1 LRRALLLAT
10 LVVAAC
16 ATAPSACRADEDPD
30 REESLPFYVPSQA
43 KLQFAGNI
51 GLLSAGGGWS
61 WWHRTV
67 DLDLLF
73 GWVPPMQGDDPIY
86 IGTLKVTGW
95 PVELDLGDD
104 WNLRP
109 ISAGGTVSL
118 TFGDDYWIFLPD
130 RYPSKYYWASSAVRF
145 GAFVGGSVGRS
156 YGVPRNVDFYWEV
169 GVTDLELWIFLEN
182 PRQITFWD
190 VLHVALGVSVGF

>member
-1 LRRALLLAT
+1 MRRALLLAI
-10 LVVAAC
+10 LVIASSTAAPG
-16 ATAPSACRADEDPD
+16 TCRADEEPD
-30 REESLPFYVPSQA
+30 REESHPFYVPSQA

-61 WWHRTV
+61 WWHRTI

-73 GWVPPMQGDDPIY
+73 GWVPPMQGDDPIF

-109 ISAGGTVSL
+109 ISAGGVVSY
-118 TFGDDYWIFLPD
+118 TFGDDYWVFPPD
-130 RYPSKYYWASSAVRF
+130 RYPNGYYPFSTAVRF
-145 GAFVGGSVGRS
+145 GAFLGGSVGRS
-156 YGVPRNVDFYWEV
+156 FQAPRNVDFYWEL
-169 GVTDLELWIFLEN
+169 GVTDLELWLLLEN
-182 PRQITFWD
+182 PHQLTVWD
-190 VLHVALGVSVGF
+190 VLHVALGVAVGF